1 MECNWGRKVN
11 TCNLFKKLFM
21 KTVNMYMS
29 HILFYLITYYFT
41 NYLDLKT
48 LCHLFLELFLKA
60 KRHAAIRGNPTIIVQ
75 FCLILLYQFS
85 ETSIESVW
93 QQMAR
98 I

>member
-1 MECNWGRKVN
+1 MKNCKHVHVPYSF
-11 TCNLFKKLFM
+11 LFNYL
-21 KTVNMYMS
+21 
-29 HILFYLITYYFT
+29 LFYKQ
-41 NYLDLKT
+41 YLDLKT